1 MRMQMTIEKNMENKL
16 PSFIIAQDVKSG
28 YNNVN
33 IKNLLKKFKAALD
46 KHDIMEDEYI
56 GKCGQN
62 RTAEEKINIGD
73 CGQNETAEEKI
84 NIGDCGQNEIA

>member
-1 MRMQMTIEKNMENKL
+1 MTIEKNMQNNL

-46 KHDIMEDEYI
+46 KH
-56 GKCGQN
+56 
-62 RTAEEKINIGD
+62 
-73 CGQNETAEEKI
+73 
-84 NIGDCGQNEIA
+84 EIKNDKYVG